1 MSLQQTE
8 ARQESYFVAQLAAE
22 AKRPDVAAP
31 ATIELYFQLSYLKD
45 EEIDLVKAAH
55 EYARK
60 AHEGQPAEL
69 VTSTLRTH
77 SRSRDPSQHEY
88 GSSVTN
94 GRAMHDVI
102 EDSESTGLG

>member
-8 ARQESYFVAQLAAE
+8 AQQESFFVAQLAAE

-31 ATIELYFQLSYLKD
+31 ATIDSLISKLSYLKE
-45 EEIDLVKAAH
+45 EEIDLVRAAH

-60 AHEGQPAEL
+60 AHDGQ
-69 VTSTLRTH
+69 TRRTGH
-77 SRSRDPSQHEY
+77 AYITHPDSRSRDLGQHEF

-94 GRAMHDVI
+94 GCTDCTM
-102 EDSESTGLG
+102 